1 MCSIRPAAWTGASST
16 AKCLGAGQLGAFATG
31 LVPRDGE
38 LVVSKQYPSAFFGTH
53 LAATLRAIEVDTVVM
68 GGFSTSGCVRAS
80 ALDALQHGFIPYV
93 VRDAC
98 GDRDSRPHEANLF
111 DIQAKMGEVVSES
124 EVIAHLNAQSK
135 AASK

>member
-1 MCSIRPAAWTGASST
+1 
-16 AKCLGAGQLGAFATG
+16 
-31 LVPRDGE
+31 
-38 LVVSKQYPSAFFGTH
+38 
-53 LAATLRAIEVDTVVM
+53 
-68 GGFSTSGCVRAS
+68 
-80 ALDALQHGFIPYV
+80 LQHGFIPYV